1 MEDLFSTSK
10 TNWLELETDV
20 AKTTNAAIEEVQK
33 KNAEIF
39 AMAIAEAKRAE
50 EQKSKN
56 YQTLM
61 QLIGKSV
68 KLGKGLQ
75 EWHDT
80 EKENEEYKKD
90 EEQEPSDNVIPPGSE
105 GENGGDDKRE
115 GDDKKKEDNNENKK
129 RKKEEK
135 NLTDLSNKQ
144 RQRKSAIASA
154 YESGDQDDSSQELI
168 GTVGVQTI
176 LDKIEYE
183 GQYAPTFT
191 QKYYSSFMTKYSGE
205 DGRVRLRDIEDKGW
219 SNTNRDDRT
228 WTIQEAIDARRPE
241 VVSLLR
247 DHYRR
252 GFMMHPVM
260 KNASGRIKRK
270 TIWPMIRDMENKARI
285 ASDKQM
291 ANAVLKEHKERR
303 RTRLSHCF
311 TNSGGNPVS
320 CAVGTK
326 ENPKSGAV
334 FTEEG
339 NLDGSKSNTKGWSIF
354 LEDLEHLVD
363 NDQVDHQT
371 IAAIREG
378 LVPQRGG
385 GRDLYLNQMPNL
397 KYIDKELRS
406 LQSKAYT
413 RKVKVED
420 AVRKSTIDALND
432 VALAKIKDE
441 ALKNKKIDN
450 NYIFN
455 LENQL
460 LKDIRGEGYAVTLEE
475 IRALP
480 NAIDK
485 WYTFEEVAD
494 EDITQGIDQLISNE
508 IPIENPD
515 SMLAHIDN
523 LELREKYAKKL
534 DEHRVRL
541 SLVDQ
546 EDAKKF
552 NSFVLPTINKYL
564 SLTQAT
570 TLKTPEKR
578 DLIDNALKIY
588 KEKVAA
594 TQETLGL
601 DKAKILAMDEI
612 DKEIALAAKKG
623 EDLPG
628 KYIERRSTSID
639 TDQVTRML
647 SNEKYLDANKANALT
662 DNKPWPI
669 ETPEVIQQAKDYL
682 EGKAAPPIEYITA
695 ANKINGHTY
704 HSLIETRVG
713 IDPKPDKEGN
723 DGPVKPPAEEGIPG
737 LTNNPT
743 DSTAYRAIN
752 SNDIEKVLSI
762 AQRTDDPNSLPFVS
776 MDNVPPL
783 ERKGFG
789 NRKLSELSV
798 DEIRGLLED
807 KSFHGLY
814 RAKFGMYH
822 IPGDQLEVILNEE
835 AIDGDRLFDKDL
847 QNELALLNIK
857 YKANKANSLST
868 IDPKN
873 TRLTKISKREQQD
886 FLKIMEILPG
896 EGKAEKLSEE
906 EIEALKGTPEYQF
919 LHSPWNDISILL
931 PAVQEEVIQK
941 DPSRGDPGWPFT
953 TIYRSIDKR
962 NKKHVK
968 EIQEEAERIKQA
980 WKEKERMFP
989 Q

>member
-1 MEDLFSTSK
+1 MEDLFNTSK

-33 KNAEIF
+33 KNAQIF

-50 EQKSKN
+50 EQRSKN
-56 YQTLM
+56 YQNL
-61 QLIGKSV
+61 QKLIGQAPKTIKS
-68 KLGKGLQ
+68 LQ
-75 EWHDT
+75 DWHDT
-80 EKENEEYKKD
+80 KKENEEYD
-90 EEQEPSDNVIPPGSE
+90 EDSESNPGKNVIPDDE
-105 GENGGDDKRE
+105 GGKG
-115 GDDKKKEDNNENKK
+115 KKKGEDKNET
-129 RKKEEK
+129 EENETVK
-135 NLTDLSNKQ
+135 YIEQLSNDQQKD
-144 RQRKSAIASA
+144 RNTITNAYASGNKDISNQEFNLVSNTNTA
-154 YESGDQDDSSQELI
+154 LDQIVAQ
-168 GTVGVQTI
+168 
-176 LDKIEYE
+176 
-183 GQYAPTFT
+183 GQYAPTFI
-191 QKYYSSFMTKYSGE
+191 QEYYSSFRQKYSGE
-205 DGRVRLRDIEDKGW
+205 EGRIRLRTIEEKGW
-219 SNTNRDDRT
+219 ANPNGDGS
-228 WTIQEAIDARRPE
+228 WTILEAEDAQRPE
-241 VVSLLR
+241 VVRELKK
-247 DHYRR
+247 HYRR
-252 GFMMHPVM
+252 VFMTHPVM
-260 KNASGRIKRK
+260 KNASKRIKRK
-270 TIWPMIRDMENKARI
+270 VMWPMMRDIERKSQL
-285 ASDKQM
+285 ASD
-291 ANAVLKEHKERR
+291 ARLSAAVLKNHIERR
-303 RTRLSHCF
+303 RTGLSHCL
-311 TNSGGNPVS
+311 TNSKDKLS
-320 CAVGTK
+320 CAVGTAK
-326 ENPKSGAV
+326 NPRSGHV
-334 FTEEG
+334 FTNEG
-339 NLDGSKSNTKGWSIF
+339 LLDGTKSNTQGWRIL

-363 NDQVDHQT
+363 NDQLDHAT
-371 IAAIREG
+371 ISAMREG

-385 GRDLYLNQMPNL
+385 GKDLYLNQMPNL
-397 KYIDKELRS
+397 KYIDNELRS
-406 LQSKAYT
+406 LQAKAYD
-413 RKVKVED
+413 RKAKVD
-420 AVRKSTIDALND
+420 NAIKKGKIDALNN
-432 VALAKIKDE
+432 VALAKIKGD
-441 ALKNKKIDN
+441 ASNNIKIDN
-450 NYIFN
+450 EYIFN
-455 LENQL
+455 LEKQL
-460 LKDIRGEGYAVTLEE
+460 LEDIREEGYPVTLEE
-475 IRALP
+475 LRALP

-494 EDITQGIDQLISNE
+494 ENITQSIDQLISNG

-515 SMLAHIDN
+515 SMLAHIDD
-523 LELREKYAKKL
+523 LELKQQYAKKL
-534 DEHRVRL
+534 DEHQVRL
-541 SLVDQ
+541 SLVDA

-612 DKEIALAAKKG
+612 DKEIALAAKEG

-628 KYIERRSTSID
+628 KYIERRYTSTD
-639 TDQVTRML
+639 TDQVTRIL

-682 EGKAAPPIEYITA
+682 EGNAAPPIEYITA

-723 DGPVKPPAEEGIPG
+723 EGSVTPPAEEGIPG
-737 LTNNPT
+737 LTDKSTN
-743 DSTAYRAIN
+743 STAYRAIN
-752 SNDIEKVLSI
+752 SNDIEKILSI

-868 IDPKN
+868 IGTEN
-873 TRLTKISKREQQD
+873 TRLTKISRREQQD

-906 EIEALKGTPEYQF
+906 EIEALKGSAEYQF

>member
-1 MEDLFSTSK
+1 MEDLFNTSK

-33 KNAEIF
+33 KNAQIF

-50 EQKSKN
+50 EQRSKN
-56 YQTLM
+56 YQNL
-61 QLIGKSV
+61 QKLIGQAPKTIKS
-68 KLGKGLQ
+68 LQ
-75 EWHDT
+75 DWHDT
-80 EKENEEYKKD
+80 KKENEEYD
-90 EEQEPSDNVIPPGSE
+90 EDSESNPGKNVIPDDE
-105 GENGGDDKRE
+105 GGKG
-115 GDDKKKEDNNENKK
+115 KKKGEDKNET
-129 RKKEEK
+129 EENETAK
-135 NLTDLSNKQ
+135 YIEQLSNDQQKD
-144 RQRKSAIASA
+144 RNTITNAYASGNKDISNQEFNLVSNTNTA
-154 YESGDQDDSSQELI
+154 LDQIVAQ
-168 GTVGVQTI
+168 
-176 LDKIEYE
+176 
-183 GQYAPTFT
+183 GQYAPTFI
-191 QKYYSSFMTKYSGE
+191 QEYYSSFRQKYSGE
-205 DGRVRLRDIEDKGW
+205 EGRIRLRTIEEKGW
-219 SNTNRDDRT
+219 ANPNGDGS
-228 WTIQEAIDARRPE
+228 WTILEAEDAQRPE
-241 VVSLLR
+241 VVRELKK
-247 DHYRR
+247 HYRR
-252 GFMMHPVM
+252 VFMTHPVM
-260 KNASGRIKRK
+260 KNASKRIKRK
-270 TIWPMIRDMENKARI
+270 VMWPMMRDIERKSQL
-285 ASDKQM
+285 ASD
-291 ANAVLKEHKERR
+291 ARLSAAVLKNHIERR
-303 RTRLSHCF
+303 RTGLSHCL
-311 TNSGGNPVS
+311 TNSKDKLS
-320 CAVGTK
+320 CAVGTAK
-326 ENPKSGAV
+326 NPRSGHV
-334 FTEEG
+334 FTNEG
-339 NLDGSKSNTKGWSIF
+339 LLDGTKSNTQGWRIL

-363 NDQVDHQT
+363 NDQLDHAT
-371 IAAIREG
+371 ISAMREG

-385 GRDLYLNQMPNL
+385 GKDLYLNQMPNL
-397 KYIDKELRS
+397 KYIDNELRS
-406 LQSKAYT
+406 LQAKAYD
-413 RKVKVED
+413 RKAKVD
-420 AVRKSTIDALND
+420 NAIKKSKIDALNN
-432 VALAKIKDE
+432 VALAKIKGD
-441 ALKNKKIDN
+441 ASNNIKIDN
-450 NYIFN
+450 EYIFN
-455 LENQL
+455 LEKQL
-460 LKDIRGEGYAVTLEE
+460 LEDIREEGYPVTLEE
-475 IRALP
+475 LRALP

-494 EDITQGIDQLISNE
+494 ENITQSIDQLISNG

-515 SMLAHIDN
+515 SMLAHIDD
-523 LELREKYAKKL
+523 LELKQQYAKKL
-534 DEHRVRL
+534 DEHQVRL
-541 SLVDQ
+541 SLVDA

-612 DKEIALAAKKG
+612 DKEIALAAKEG

-628 KYIERRSTSID
+628 KYIERRYTSTD
-639 TDQVTRML
+639 TDQVTRIL

-682 EGKAAPPIEYITA
+682 EGNAAPPIEYITA

-723 DGPVKPPAEEGIPG
+723 EGSVTPPAEEGIPG
-737 LTNNPT
+737 LTDKSTN
-743 DSTAYRAIN
+743 STAYRAIN
-752 SNDIEKVLSI
+752 SNDIEKILSI

-868 IDPKN
+868 IGTEN
-873 TRLTKISKREQQD
+873 TRLTKISRREQQD

-906 EIEALKGTPEYQF
+906 EIEALKGSAEYQF